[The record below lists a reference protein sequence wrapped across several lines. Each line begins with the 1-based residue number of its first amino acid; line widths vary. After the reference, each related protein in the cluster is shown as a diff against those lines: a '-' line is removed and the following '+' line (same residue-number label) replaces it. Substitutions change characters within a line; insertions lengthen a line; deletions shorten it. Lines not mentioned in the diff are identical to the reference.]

1 MDYIREEAEEFIK
14 EFSDLIKEQDY
25 KQFFTTLT
33 DTYFNSDLVLAEV
46 IKIFN
51 EAGIDPSS
59 HLPKEDW
66 PIIKLFKGN
75 QIYWDPEYIT
85 TIFGA
90 KADPSKKTI
99 TFDIDYDVLA
109 DQLATNSRD
118 FSASFLRSLMDYE
131 NFDYQVEY
139 PSMRELKEL
148 IENITL
154 YPDVAKKLQDLG
166 ITDDKQVVNL
176 EALEENEDI
185 ISKLGS
191 AYASAASIGTYGE
204 AKSDFDAAFEK
215 ALPDY
220 VVNPIEAPGGVPEYR
235 IECDIQKLVELCAS
249 IEGDDWD
256 YGVIDTYDTETL
268 KRRLFEQ
275 IIGDISSEFYLR
287 EPQYGWN
294 GFDETVFNDI
304 LRSEL

>member
-14 EFSDLIKEQDY
+14 EFSNLIKEQDY
-25 KQFFTTLT
+25 EQFFTMLM
-33 DTYFNSDLVLAEV
+33 DRYSEGNSVLAEV

-59 HLPKEDW
+59 YLPKEDW

-99 TFDIDYDVLA
+99 TFDIDYDDLA
-109 DQLATNSRD
+109 DALATNSRD

-154 YPDVAKKLQDLG
+154 YPDVSKKLQDLG
-166 ITDDKQVVNL
+166 IIDDKQIVNL
-176 EALEENEDI
+176 DALEENEDI

-191 AYASAASIGTYGE
+191 AYGSAANIGTYGE
-204 AKSDFDAAFEK
+204 AKSDFDTAFEK

-235 IECDIQKLVELCAS
+235 IECDIQKLVELCVS

-275 IIGDISSEFYLR
+275 IVGDISSEFYLR

-304 LRSEL
+304 LKSEL